1 MQSLVRRLTVVTR
14 HHSQRQPNLPF
25 NSHRISHTHLQPS
38 NPGHRIPSSSAIHHF
53 HSWRSLSTILRS
65 SLSQP
70 RIAQQFASVSRNYLS
85 TLFSKTLLVRSFPRV
100 HFYRQNFSFNQNY
113 NSYRRGWRS
122 WFNRLTPNDVVLG
135 LIVSNVAVYLFW
147 RIANEKFMLNNFT
160 ISLDNIKSGRLHT
173 LITNAFSHAD
183 TWHLI
188 YNMIGL
194 YFFGGNIVSQFGPE
208 FLLKLYL
215 AGAIGG
221 SVFYL
226 VHQAY
231 KAQTAKGWGAINS
244 SREFALG
251 ASGAVNAVILLDIFL
266 NPRATLYLNF
276 FIPVPAALLG
286 VFLIGKD
293 LLNIIEGDNTIS
305 GSAHLGGIAVAA
317 IAWARV
323 RKGRF

>member
-1 MQSLVRRLTVVTR
+1 MQSLFRRLTVVA
-14 HHSQRQPNLPF
+14 RQPNLSF
-25 NSHRISHTHLQPS
+25 NSHRISHTHPQPS
-38 NPGHRIPSSSAIHHF
+38 NLGHPIPSSSGIHHF
-53 HSWRSLSTILRS
+53 HSWRS

-70 RIAQQFASVSRNYLS
+70 MAVQQFSFLSRNYLS
-85 TLFSKTLLVRSFPRV
+85 ALFSKSLLVRTLPRV
-100 HFYRQNFSFNQNY
+100 HFHRQNFTFNQNY
-113 NSYRRGWRS
+113 NSYRRTWRS

-147 RIANEKFMLNNFT
+147 RIASEKFMLNNFT
-160 ISLDNIKSGRLHT
+160 ISLDNIKSGRFHT

-194 YFFGGNIVSQFGPE
+194 YFFGANIASQFGPE

-221 SVFYL
+221 SIFYL

-231 KAQTAKGWGAINS
+231 KAQTSKQDWRAINS

-286 VFLIGKD
+286 IFLIGKD

-317 IAWARV
+317 IAWARI